1 MMGICDRNDLKKLLG
16 ESVEEESGMRWF
28 LNSEGAKGSK
38 NASVRS
44 GHAKAFSTK
53 FAVRAYR

>member
-1 MMGICDRNDLKKLLG
+1 
-16 ESVEEESGMRWF
+16 